1 MIHHH
6 LASLSFAVVVLLV
19 AGCSGAGASRSA
31 EPNEDSVP
39 VRSLPED
46 VSDAKAELVS
56 QINRWLGTAYR
67 YGGTDA
73 SGFDCS
79 GFVRRVMRDA
89 FDESLPRT
97 TRAQMRVGSEV
108 KRTDLRTADLVFFRT
123 PARSDHVGVYLG
135 DGEFA
140 HASSSSGVMISHLS
154 ESYWSKSYRTARRL
168 FHLEDISDSDQSSE
182 THAAPSSA
190 ARLATAPPT
199 SGRVGW

>member
-1 MIHHH
+1 MRHH
-6 LASLSFAVVVLLV
+6 LTCLSLAVVTLLI

-31 EPNEDSVP
+31 GSDGDSAP
-39 VRSLPED
+39 VRSIPGD

-56 QINRWLGTAYR
+56 QIDRWLGTAYR
-67 YGGTDA
+67 YGGTGA

-89 FDESLPRT
+89 FDESIPRT

-108 KRTDLRTADLVFFRT
+108 KRTDLRAADLIFFLT

-140 HASSSSGVMISHLS
+140 HASYSSGVMISHLS
-154 ESYWSKSYRTARRL
+154 EAYWSKSYRTARRL
-168 FHLEDISDSDQSSE
+168 LQLEDISDSEQSSE

-190 ARLATAPPT
+190 ARLATAPPS